1 MAPKL
6 FKNWW
11 LLGLKGLI
19 LFALGLYALFNRGT
33 AAGVLVTYL
42 GIAGILA
49 GIAEIGLALSNRDQ
63 EEWGSFLGEGVLD
76 LLVGIVFLTRPEV
89 VNIIPI
95 LLGVWILFTGASLL
109 MRGLRGRVE
118 GSYLIPSILMLV
130 LGFVLITNP
139 FSAYISLMILLGMVL
154 LLVGLALMF
163 VSWKLRSLGKK
174 VERATEAVATRL
186 QNRP

>member
-11 LLGLKGLI
+11 LLGLKGLMLFGLG
-19 LFALGLYALFNRGT
+19 LFALFNPGT

-49 GIAEIGLALSNRDQ
+49 GIAEIALAFSNRER
-63 EEWGSFLGEGVLD
+63 EEWGSYLGEGVLD

-89 VNIIPI
+89 VNILPI

-109 MRGLRGRVE
+109 MRGLRGRAE
-118 GSYLIPSILMLV
+118 GSYLVPGILMLV
-130 LGFVLITNP
+130 LGFLLISNP
-139 FSAYISLMILLGMVL
+139 FGAYVSILIVLGIALLLLGL
-154 LLVGLALMF
+154 SLMF
-163 VSWKLRSLGKK
+163 VSWKLRGLGKK
-174 VERATEAVATRL
+174 VGRAAEAVAGRL